1 MIQGCQRLVPETREL
16 RPPLLPSHI
25 VPQLEQ
31 ALQGGGSRLM
41 RLNLLSLCILLFFGW
56 RSCGLASIR
65 AGGVQVIR
73 LGGVDVVRVAKWDDK
88 TH

>member
-1 MIQGCQRLVPETREL
+1 M
-16 RPPLLPSHI
+16 
-25 VPQLEQ
+25 
-31 ALQGGGSRLM
+31 
-41 RLNLLSLCILLFFGW
+41 
-56 RSCGLASIR
+56 ASIR